1 MKLLLPMMLTAPS
14 LIQGGMALRGRC
26 RPVDLQ
32 GRQLWFGIIFNITYL
47 LVVCAVS
54 VVLALD

>member
-1 MKLLLPMMLTAPS
+1 MVM
-14 LIQGGMALRGRC
+14 RGR
-26 RPVDLQ
+26 RGFDLA

-47 LVVCAVS
+47 LVVCAAS

>member
-14 LIQGGMALRGRC
+14 LIQGGMAVRGR
-26 RPVDLQ
+26 RGPVDLQ
-32 GRQLWFGIIFNITYL
+32 GRQLWFGIIFNIAYL
-47 LVVCAVS
+47 LVVCAAS

>member
-1 MKLLLPMMLTAPS
+1 MKLLLPMMLAAPS
-14 LIQGGMALRGRC
+14 LIQGGMAMHGRHG
-26 RPVDLQ
+26 PVDLQ
-32 GRQLWFGIIFNITYL
+32 GRRLWFGIIFNITYL

>member
-14 LIQGGMALRGRC
+14 LIQGGMAMRGR
-26 RPVDLQ
+26 RGPIDLQ
-32 GRQLWFGIIFNITYL
+32 GRQLWFGIIFNIAYL
-47 LVVCAVS
+47 LVVCAAS

>member
-14 LIQGGMALRGRC
+14 LIQGGMAMRGR
-26 RPVDLQ
+26 RGPIDLQ
-32 GRQLWFGIIFNITYL
+32 GRQLWFGIIFNIAYL
-47 LVVCAVS
+47 LVVCTAA